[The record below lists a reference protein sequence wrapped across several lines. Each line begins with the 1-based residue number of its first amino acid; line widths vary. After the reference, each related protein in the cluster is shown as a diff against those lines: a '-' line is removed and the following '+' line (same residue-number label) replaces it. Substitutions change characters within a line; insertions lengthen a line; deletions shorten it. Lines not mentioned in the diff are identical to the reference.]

1 MSGRIWK
8 ILFLLLV
15 AGAGIRYCNLY
26 REEQKIDLS
35 QIPDRTSAEVGKEEL
50 MAFLPV
56 WSDYVQQ
63 NISELGQKP
72 VSLESGRPKTICRPK
87 RRNGSCG
94 AAGVPGVSFMLS
106 SVCVRR

>member
-50 MAFLPV
+50 L
-56 WSDYVQQ
+56 
-63 NISELGQKP
+63 
-72 VSLESGRPKTICRPK
+72 SLIHI
-87 RRNGSCG
+87 
-94 AAGVPGVSFMLS
+94 
-106 SVCVRR
+106 

>member
-8 ILFLLLV
+8 ILFLLLA
-15 AGAGIRYCNLY
+15 AGTGIRYCNLY

-63 NISELGQKP
+63 NISELGQKQI
-72 VSLESGRPKTICRPK
+72 GRASCRE
-87 RRNGSCG
+87 R
-94 AAGVPGVSFMLS
+94 V
-106 SVCVRR
+106 

>member
-1 MSGRIWK
+1 MSGRVWK
-8 ILFLLLV
+8 ILFLLLA

-50 MAFLPV
+50 MAFLPC
-56 WSDYVQQ
+56 
-63 NISELGQKP
+63 
-72 VSLESGRPKTICRPK
+72 GRIMFSKTSVNWDRNRSHLKAAAPKTICRPK

>member
-1 MSGRIWK
+1 MSGRVWK
-8 ILFLLLV
+8 ILFLLLA

-72 VSLESGRPKTICRPK
+72 VSLESGRPEDNLSPK
-87 RRNGSCG
+87 AQEWLLRRG
-94 AAGVPGVSFMLS
+94 ASPAFLL
-106 SVCVRR
+106 C